1 MELARRGFL
10 TALCVFSA
18 LEVSQAA
25 HAGMKLKATASSAL
39 RRSAASRVDA
49 IAGSLFAVESA
60 LALPRNVSKE
70 KQSEIVATLEG
81 QIKKL
86 EASVAGLGDGDVKGT
101 MSEEQKRSQQ
111 LKASMK
117 PEDRAMMEKMDAW
130 SSRMS
135 RKTRLGAFDVI
146 SKLKNALHLVKKG
159 ALSGNADAEAGLNK
173 VLSKMGQ
180 MMGGSTGK
188 FLH

>member
-1 MELARRGFL
+1 MELSRGGFL
-10 TALCVFSA
+10 VVLCLLSAPALSSGAHASATLKAVVRSA
-18 LEVSQAA
+18 LQRS
-25 HAGMKLKATASSAL
+25 ATA
-39 RRSAASRVDA
+39 RVDA
-49 IAGSLFAVESA
+49 IAGSMFAVESA
-60 LALPRNVSKE
+60 QRLPGNVSKKKE
-70 KQSEIVATLEG
+70 SEIAAALEG
-81 QIKKL
+81 QIKTL
-86 EASVAGLGDGDVKGT
+86 ESNVAKVTDT
-101 MSEEQKRSQQ
+101 ETRESAPEERERSQK
-111 LKASMK
+111 LRASMK
-117 PEDRAMMEKMDAW
+117 PEDRMMMEKMDAW

-180 MMGGSTGK
+180 MLGGSTGK